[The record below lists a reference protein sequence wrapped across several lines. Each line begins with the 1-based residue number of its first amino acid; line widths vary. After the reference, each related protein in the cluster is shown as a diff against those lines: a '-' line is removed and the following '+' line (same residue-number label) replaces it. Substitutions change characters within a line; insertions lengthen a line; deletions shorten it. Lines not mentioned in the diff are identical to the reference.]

1 MKRLFSVFI
10 FSAFLLSAC
19 SLDENVA
26 DLYKQESPLEADILI
41 PEYFS
46 KEESE
51 LIQVQ
56 LTQNGKIV
64 ENPDFVHL
72 EIWKQDGSLNY
83 GMEEAENLGDG
94 IFGLSKPFDLDGL
107 YYVKVHASSAGSMIV
122 PTKQFIVGELSQ
134 SDLDALQKG
143 IKQEGDT
150 GGHHH

>member
-1 MKRLFSVFI
+1 MKRIFGVFI
-10 FSAFLLSAC
+10 LSALFLSAC

-26 DLYKQESPLEADILI
+26 ELYEQKSPLEADIMI
-41 PEYFS
+41 PEYFAE
-46 KEESE
+46 EESE
-51 LIQVQ
+51 QIQVQ
-56 LTQNGKIV
+56 LTQGGETV

-94 IFGLSKPFDLDGL
+94 TFGLSKPFDKDGL

-134 SDLDALQKG
+134 SDLDALQNG